1 MVPYTNGR
9 RASKR
14 TAVGA
19 NGILIREGLWVDAGD
34 ELQRIFVI
42 DFLEYLVWEL
52 EAIDSPESVTLAVVL
67 EVFVAG
73 FQSTEIPLVFIHI
86 VDVFSHQ
93 HAILIFHQEIMRRI
107 GLASQ
112 LGEHCG
118 DVYIHIWQGVEE
130 FAEAL
135 QVIAVKREMR
145 GNKVRPRV
153 FGEEMVPLGH

>member
-1 MVPYTNGR
+1 MVPYTNAR
-9 RASKR
+9 CASKR
-14 TAVGA
+14 TAVAA

-42 DFLEYLVWEL
+42 DFLEYFVWEL
-52 EAIDSPESVTLAVVL
+52 EAINSPESVTLAVVL

-73 FQSTEIPLVFIHI
+73 FQSAEIPFVFIHI
-86 VDVFSHQ
+86 VDVFTHQ
-93 HAILIFHQEIMRRI
+93 HAILIFHQKIMCRI

-118 DVYIHIWQGVEE
+118 DVHVHIWQSVEE

-153 FGEEMVPLGH
+153 LGEEMVPLGH